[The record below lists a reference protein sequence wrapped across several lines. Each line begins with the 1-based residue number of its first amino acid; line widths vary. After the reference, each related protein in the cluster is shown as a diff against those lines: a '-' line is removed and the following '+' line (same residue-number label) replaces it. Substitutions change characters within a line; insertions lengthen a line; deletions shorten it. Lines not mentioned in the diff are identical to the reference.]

1 MTIEEIKNEVI
12 DEFALFDDW
21 MDRYDHL
28 IEQGKALPPL
38 DPKYKTEDNLI
49 KGCQSQVWLH
59 AHLDRSGNLIFEA
72 DSDAIIT
79 KGLVA
84 LLIRVFSG
92 HKPAEIEEASLNF
105 LDQIGL
111 KEQLSPTRSNGL
123 FAMVKQM
130 KIYAIAFQVKTQNDA

>member
-1 MTIEEIKNEVI
+1 MTIENIKNQVI
-12 DEFALFDDW
+12 EEFAMFDDW

-28 IEQGKALPPL
+28 IEQGKGLAPM
-38 DPKYKTEDNLI
+38 DIKYKTDDNLI
-49 KGCQSQVWLH
+49 KGCQSQVWLE
-59 AHLDRSGNLIFEA
+59 AHLDNQGNLIFHA

-79 KGLVA
+79 KGLIA

-92 HKPAEIEEASLNF
+92 HKPSEIEEASVGF

-123 FAMVKQM
+123 YSMIKQM
-130 KIYAIAFQVKTQNDA
+130 KIYAIAFQAKKTD

>member
-1 MTIEEIKNEVI
+1 M
-12 DEFALFDDW
+12 FDDW

-28 IEQGKALPPL
+28 IEQGKSLIPM
-38 DPKYKTEDNLI
+38 DIKHKNDSNLI

-59 AHLDRSGNLIFEA
+59 AYLDNNGNLIFEA

-79 KGLVA
+79 KGLIA

-92 HKPAEIEEASLNF
+92 NKPSEVEEASVNF

-123 FAMVKQM
+123 FSMIKQM
-130 KIYAIAFQVKTQNDA
+130 KIYAIAFQAKK

>member
-1 MTIEEIKNEVI
+1 MSIEDIKNEVI
-12 DEFALFDDW
+12 EEFAMFDDW

-28 IEQGKALPPL
+28 IEQGKSLIPM
-38 DPKYKTEDNLI
+38 DIKHKNDSNLI

-59 AHLDRSGNLIFEA
+59 AYLDNNGNLIFEA

-79 KGLVA
+79 KGLIA

-92 HKPAEIEEASLNF
+92 SKPTEVEAASVNF

-123 FAMVKQM
+123 FSMIKQM
-130 KIYAIAFQVKTQNDA
+130 KIYAIAFQAKK